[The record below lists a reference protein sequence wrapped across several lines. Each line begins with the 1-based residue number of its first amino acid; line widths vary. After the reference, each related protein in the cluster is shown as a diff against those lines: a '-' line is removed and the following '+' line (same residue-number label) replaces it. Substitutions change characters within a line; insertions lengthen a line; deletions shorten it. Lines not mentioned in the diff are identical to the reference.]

1 MRVCLDLS
9 ILSSRPTGIGYYGYF
24 LGNALLEQF
33 AEAEHYLA
41 FDGLRFSR
49 LNHLLEEFTRR
60 STIKTYVNQ
69 RLWQT
74 TAANPTLRSAWRRIK
89 GITFSRGLPPCELV
103 HAISYAPPARTAAA
117 WVPLLTDLSHLRV
130 PQFHPGERIRWLEA
144 QDARISEAALVNTI
158 SDFTKNEIVALLGV
172 DAARVRVTYPGV
184 NPMFGE
190 AQREDDLTLSEF
202 GLTPGRFLLSVGAI
216 DPRKNLGTIAAA
228 FAQLPQSVR
237 RDSVLVF
244 VGQQGWNRVGFPAI
258 ATPLR
263 ERGEIRFVGY
273 ASTDQL
279 RALYQHTALFLYP
292 SYYEGFGIPVAE
304 AHLAGAPVAIAKGAG
319 AQEAGCGLAFEA
331 AADDVDGWS
340 QLMRQALDD
349 ETWRTSKARLARA
362 AAARAFT
369 WEQNAK
375 LTQGIYDEV
384 SQRVQ

>member
-24 LGNALLEQF
+24 LGKALLEQF

-41 FDGLRFSR
+41 FDGLRFSG
-49 LNHLLEEFTRR
+49 LNHLLDDFTRR
-60 STIKTYVNQ
+60 STIKTGVNQ

-74 TAANPTLRSAWRRIK
+74 TAANPTLRSAWRRVK
-89 GITFSRGLPPCELV
+89 GIAFSRGLPPCELV
-103 HAISYAPPARTAAA
+103 HAISYAPPARTAAP

-144 QDARISEAALVNTI
+144 QDARIGEAVLVNTI

-184 NPMFGE
+184 NPVFGE
-190 AQREDDLTLSEF
+190 AQREDDITLSQF

-216 DPRKNLGTIAAA
+216 DPRKNLGTIATA

-237 RDSVLVF
+237 RDAVLVF
-244 VGQQGWNRVGFPAI
+244 VGQQGWSRVGFPPI
-258 ATPLR
+258 AAPLR

-349 ETWRTSKARLARA
+349 EGWRTSEARLART

-369 WEQNAK
+369 WERNAK
-375 LTQGIYDEV
+375 LTQEIYDEV
-384 SQRVQ
+384 SRRVH